1 MVHLV
6 TKLRIVFLLLV
17 LIPQGIIFALAYNTA
32 LSADKYFIR
41 IATLALAASLV
52 CALATPGLTAEWLMG
67 KRLAQ
72 IRQFCARVKQ
82 GKYGELLKLPN
93 ESRDGDDED
102 EVTVLMRDM
111 NWMARQ
117 IEIRER
123 DLQQAVDDLWESR
136 KQINEQNKYLVT
148 VNTELTIAQELL
160 KNQAADLE
168 NAFRQMQVMAMTD
181 PLTEMANRRCF
192 FDTLEQEVSGPAC
205 PHRPISLLALD
216 VDRFKSINDTY
227 GHQAGDKV
235 LQELAGIIQ
244 SNIRSS
250 DLAARIGGEEY
261 ALLMPDSDSPAAV
274 VVARKIKRAVETH
287 TFMLEDK
294 QVSVTISVGI
304 CTLAQPP
311 CRVDVGRL
319 YSFAD
324 QALYHSKN
332 SGRNSISIYDPESST
347 IAKIA

>member
-1 MVHLV
+1 
-6 TKLRIVFLLLV
+6 
-17 LIPQGIIFALAYNTA
+17 
-32 LSADKYFIR
+32 LS
-41 IATLALAASLV
+41 
-52 CALATPGLTAEWLMG
+52 
-67 KRLAQ
+67 
-72 IRQFCARVKQ
+72 
-82 GKYGELLKLPN
+82 
-93 ESRDGDDED
+93 
-102 EVTVLMRDM
+102 
-111 NWMARQ
+111 
-117 IEIRER
+117 
-123 DLQQAVDDLWESR
+123 
-136 KQINEQNKYLVT
+136 
-148 VNTELTIAQELL
+148 
-160 KNQAADLE
+160 
-168 NAFRQMQVMAMTD
+168 
-181 PLTEMANRRCF
+181 
-192 FDTLEQEVSGPAC
+192 PAC
-205 PHRPISLLALD
+205 QHRPISLLALD

-244 SNIRSS
+244 SNIRNS

-261 ALLMPDSDSPAAV
+261 ALLMPDADSPAAV

-311 CRVDVGRL
+311 CSVDVGKL